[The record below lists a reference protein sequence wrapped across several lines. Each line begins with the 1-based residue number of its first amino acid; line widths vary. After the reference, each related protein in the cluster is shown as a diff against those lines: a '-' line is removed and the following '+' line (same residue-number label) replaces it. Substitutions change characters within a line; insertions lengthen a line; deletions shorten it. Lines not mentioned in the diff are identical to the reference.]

1 MAFVGGD
8 IVEITSKHPTLG
20 SLTLFPKS
28 GEESTFNTG
37 GLRAEDGM
45 EKIAGDGTAID
56 TIVRNRWSFEVP
68 AAWDMNDNNELV
80 KLAELAGDPQASDW
94 TFTNINGTVWAGN
107 GKPVGELPG
116 NGKAATITVKWSG
129 GGLLEKI
136 V

>member
-28 GEESTFNTG
+28 GEESTYNTG
-37 GLRAEDGM
+37 GLRSEDDM
-45 EKIAGDGTAID
+45 EKIAGDGTSID
-56 TIVRNRWSFEVP
+56 TIVRNRWAFEVP
-68 AAWDMNDNNELV
+68 AAWDMNDANELL
-80 KLAELAGDPQASDW
+80 KLAALAADPLPSDW
-94 TFTNINGTVWAGN
+94 TFTNINGSVWAGN

-116 NGKAATITVKWSG
+116 NGKNATITLKVSG
-129 GGLLEKI
+129 GGELEKI